1 MLIKCIPN
9 ACYWEELLV
18 VKRENIFWE
27 INIVRLT
34 LYTDYSL
41 RVLLYLA
48 SKPEET
54 ATITEI
60 SDFYNISRNH
70 LVKVVH
76 NLGLLE
82 FITTT
87 RGKNGGIKLAR
98 RPDEIL
104 LSDVVRKTEPDMDLL
119 ECFNPETDNCVISP
133 TCRLKSM
140 LYEGRSAFM
149 AVLEQNTLAD
159 AASPIVQ
166 SKLANEKVV
175 NLSRLKG

>member
-1 MLIKCIPN
+1 MK
-9 ACYWEELLV
+9 
-18 VKRENIFWE
+18 
-27 INIVRLT
+27 LT

-48 SKPEET
+48 SKPEGA

-60 SDFYNISRNH
+60 AEYYKISRNH

-76 NLGLLE
+76 NLGVNE
-82 FITTT
+82 FITTS
-87 RGKNGGIKLAR
+87 RGKNGGIRLAHSA
-98 RPDEIL
+98 EQIL
-104 LSDVVRKTEPDMDLL
+104 LSDVVRKTEPDMNLL

-149 AVLEQNTLAD
+149 AVLEKKTLAD
-159 AASPIVQ
+159 AAEPTTRSSPMKSASVNIAQLKRSDQ
-166 SKLANEKVV
+166 SV
-175 NLSRLKG
+175 G

>member
-1 MLIKCIPN
+1 M
-9 ACYWEELLV
+9 
-18 VKRENIFWE
+18 
-27 INIVRLT
+27 RLT

-48 SKPEET
+48 SKPEAT

-60 SDFYNISRNH
+60 TEYYKISRNH

-76 NLGLLE
+76 NLGVHE
-82 FITTT
+82 FITTS

-98 RPDEIL
+98 PADEIL

-119 ECFNPETDNCVISP
+119 ECFNPKTDNCAISP

-140 LYEGRSAFM
+140 VYEGRSAFM
-149 AVLEQNTLAD
+149 AVLEKNTLAD
-159 AASPIVQ
+159 AAKPVAQTKSTAAVH
-166 SKLANEKVV
+166 V
-175 NLSRLKG
+175 NLSQLKRQK

>member
-1 MLIKCIPN
+1 M
-9 ACYWEELLV
+9 
-18 VKRENIFWE
+18 
-27 INIVRLT
+27 RLT

-48 SKPEET
+48 TKPEAT

-60 SDFYNISRNH
+60 TEYYNISRNH

-76 NLGLLE
+76 NLGIHE
-82 FITTT
+82 FITTS

-98 RPDEIL
+98 PAEEIL
-104 LSDVVRKTEPDMDLL
+104 LSEVVKKTEPDMDLL
-119 ECFNPETDNCVISP
+119 ECFNPKTDNCVISP

-149 AVLEQNTLAD
+149 VVLEKNTLAD
-159 AASPIVQ
+159 AAKPIAQ
-166 SKLANEKVV
+166 SGSGKSVRV
-175 NLSRLKG
+175 NISRLSRQDQKGN

>member
-1 MLIKCIPN
+1 M
-9 ACYWEELLV
+9 
-18 VKRENIFWE
+18 
-27 INIVRLT
+27 RLT

-48 SKPEET
+48 LKPDDT

-60 SDFYNISRNH
+60 SDYYNISRNH

-76 NLGLLE
+76 HLGILE

-98 RPDEIL
+98 RPEEIL
-104 LSDVVRKTEPDMDLL
+104 LSDVVRKTEPDMNLL

-133 TCRLKSM
+133 ACRLKSM

-149 AVLEQNTLAD
+149 AVLEKNTLAD
-159 AASPIVQ
+159 AANPIAQ
-166 SKLANEKVV
+166 SKPANAKVV
-175 NLSRLKG
+175 NISLLKR

>member
-1 MLIKCIPN
+1 VRALFF
-9 ACYWEELLV
+9 
-18 VKRENIFWE
+18 VKRKLTCREVD
-27 INIVRLT
+27 IVKLT
-34 LYTDYSL
+34 IYTDYSL

-48 SKPEET
+48 SKPEAT

-60 SDFYNISRNH
+60 TDYYNISRNH

-76 NLGLLE
+76 NLGIHE

-98 RPDEIL
+98 PAEEIL

-119 ECFNPETDNCVISP
+119 ECFNPKTDNCVISP

-149 AVLEQNTLAD
+149 AVLEKNTLAD
-159 AASPIVQ
+159 AARPVAQ
-166 SKLANEKVV
+166 SKSGESVYV
-175 NLSRLKG
+175 NISQLKR

>member
-1 MLIKCIPN
+1 M
-9 ACYWEELLV
+9 EELFV
-18 VKRENIFWE
+18 VKREYTFWE
-27 INIVRLT
+27 TNIVKLT

-48 SKPEET
+48 SKPDDT

-60 SDFYNISRNH
+60 SDYYNISRNH

-87 RGKNGGIKLAR
+87 RGKNGGIRLAR
-98 RPDEIL
+98 RPEEIL

-119 ECFNPETDNCVISP
+119 ECFNLKTDNCVISP

-159 AASPIVQ
+159 AAGPIAQ
-166 SKLANEKVV
+166 TKLGNAKVV
-175 NLSRLKG
+175 NISQLKR

>member
-1 MLIKCIPN
+1 M
-9 ACYWEELLV
+9 
-18 VKRENIFWE
+18 
-27 INIVRLT
+27 RLT
-34 LYTDYSL
+34 IYTDYSL

-76 NLGLLE
+76 NLGINE
-82 FITTT
+82 FIITS

-98 RPDEIL
+98 SAEEIL

-119 ECFNPETDNCVISP
+119 ECFNQSTDHCVISSA
-133 TCRLKSM
+133 CRLKSM

-149 AVLEQNTLAD
+149 AVLEKNTLAD
-159 AASPIVQ
+159 AAKPLS
-166 SKLANEKVV
+166 LANTGKSVV
-175 NLSRLKG
+175 DVTNLRR